1 MRPLLPAFVLSLSL
15 AFAGA
20 CAAQSSAVT
29 IEQIGRALKEA
40 NTVTGP

>member
-29 IEQIGRALKEA
+29 IEQIGNGNSAF
-40 NTVTGP
+40 VHQ